1 MLININRNKLHEMQN
16 SWYTWRNNASTTTM
30 VLLSFAFACFTGLMA
45 QVTLAVP
52 WSPVLITFQTFA
64 ALLAGVFLGSRY
76 GGLSMILYTLLG
88 IAGMPWFTNMNHGL
102 EFIFQASGGYIIGFI
117 FAAVFIGYVF
127 DHYVNARKPIQC
139 IVLMLIANFVCI
151 YIPGLI
157 GLYHAMLVKTG
168 TPLSIGQLLFM
179 GLVPFIVGDLIKIAI
194 ASGITTSILPKE
206 E

>member
-1 MLININRNKLHEMQN
+1 MIINVNKQKVHEMQN
-16 SWYTWRNNASTTTM
+16 SWYSWRNNASTTTM
-30 VLLSFAFACFTGLMA
+30 ILLSFVFACFTGLMA
-45 QVTLAVP
+45 QVSLALP
-52 WSPVLITFQTFA
+52 WSPVLVTFQTFA
-64 ALLAGVFLGSRY
+64 VLLAGVFLGSKY
-76 GGLSMILYTLLG
+76 GGLSMVLYTLLG
-88 IAGMPWFTNMNHGL
+88 IVGMPWFTNMNHGL

-127 DHYVNARKPIQC
+127 DHYVNARKPIQS
-139 IVLMLIANFVCI
+139 VLLMTVANFVFI

-157 GLYHAMLVKTG
+157 GLYNAMLVKTG
-168 TPLSIGQLLFM
+168 TSLSITELLLM